1 MISIFDYQ
9 KKDLERLKL
18 IREVNDSPYKKAK
31 EEASNKINDLRKKS
45 FNLEKDAKKLTT
57 LYEETKK
64 AYDKLFDEFNALT
77 KTGVEQNI
85 DAIAK
90 AIEKANVLSVELA
103 NIQKKLMVL
112 SENGEKICNEFKTT
126 KKLAYDAR
134 VEYEKAKTGY
144 EKIKL
149 SAEPK
154 VLALENQ
161 MKAMHAELDKK
172 QFEKYQQL
180 KQDKIMPVYVYRL
193 GSSCGGCRT
202 ELPSSMLE
210 KLKRDGYL
218 ECEHCRRII
227 VNKD

>member
-9 KKDLERLKL
+9 KKDLERIKL
-18 IREVNDSPYKKAK
+18 IREVNDSPFKKAK
-31 EEASNKINDLRKKS
+31 EEASNKINELRKKS
-45 FNLEKDAKKLTT
+45 FNLEKDATKLTN

-77 KTGVEQNI
+77 KGSVDQSI
-85 DAIAK
+85 DGLSK
-90 AIEKANVLSVELA
+90 AIEKANTLSIELA

-112 SENGEKICNEFKTT
+112 AESGEKICNEFKKT

-134 VEYEKAKTGY
+134 IEYENAKNGHD
-144 EKIKL
+144 KVRANI
-149 SAEPK
+149 EPK
-154 VLALENQ
+154 VVALENELKSMQ
-161 MKAMHAELDKK
+161 SGLDKK
-172 QFEKYQQL
+172 QFDKYQQL
-180 KQDKIMPVYVYRL
+180 KQDKIMPVYVYGL
-193 GSSCGGCRT
+193 GNSCGGCRT

>member
-18 IREVNDSPYKKAK
+18 IREVNDSPFKKAK
-31 EEASNKINDLRKKS
+31 EDASNKINDLRKKS
-45 FNLEKDAKKLTT
+45 FNLEKDAKKLTS

-77 KTGVEQNI
+77 KGGVEQNI
-85 DAIAK
+85 EAIAK
-90 AIEKANVLSVELA
+90 AIEKANILSVELA

-154 VLALENQ
+154 VLALENE

>member
-18 IREVNDSPYKKAK
+18 IREVNDSPSKKTK
-31 EEASNKINDLRKKS
+31 EEASNKINELRKKS
-45 FNLEKDAKKLTT
+45 FNLEKDAKKLTA

-64 AYDKLFDEFNALT
+64 AFDKLFDEFNALT
-77 KTGVEQNI
+77 KGKIEQTSGEI
-85 DAIAK
+85 SK
-90 AIEKANVLSVELA
+90 AIEKANILSVELA
-103 NIQKKLMVL
+103 NLQKKLMVL

-126 KKLAYDAR
+126 KKLAYNAR
-134 VEYEKAKTGY
+134 LDYESAKTSY
-144 EKIKL
+144 DKIKA
-149 SAEPK
+149 SVEPK
-154 VLALENQ
+154 VLALENE
-161 MKAMHAELDKK
+161 MKAIQLELDKK

-193 GSSCGGCRT
+193 ESSCGGCRT

>member
-18 IREVNDSPYKKAK
+18 IREVNDSPSKKTK
-31 EEASNKINDLRKKS
+31 EEASNKINELRKKS

-64 AYDKLFDEFNALT
+64 AFDKLFDEFNALT
-77 KTGVEQNI
+77 KGKVEQTSDEI
-85 DAIAK
+85 SK

-103 NIQKKLMVL
+103 NLQKKLMVL

-126 KKLAYDAR
+126 KKLAYNAR
-134 VEYEKAKTGY
+134 LDYESAKTSY
-144 EKIKL
+144 DKL
-149 SAEPK
+149 KASVEPK
-154 VLALENQ
+154 VLTLENE
-161 MKAMHAELDKK
+161 MKAMQSELDKK

-193 GSSCGGCRT
+193 ESSCGGCRT